1 MNLNEKESE
10 RRFNDF
16 NSSTLTVSL
25 NQVRKN
31 RKVAD
36 SDVQKLHNRIRML
49 KLEEDKALKKIEETR
64 RKAKKILESRFNEE
78 QRQLSRRR
86 TILDRA

>member
-1 MNLNEKESE
+1 
-10 RRFNDF
+10 
-16 NSSTLTVSL
+16 
-25 NQVRKN
+25 
-31 RKVAD
+31 
-36 SDVQKLHNRIRML
+36 ML